1 VLIAGLR
8 TPAIACSV
16 VVVVV
21 VVVVVGTSKDWGPE
35 NKLPELIL
43 EFAWCSFV
51 FLKGVHRVFYRSGKQ
66 IGVEFSLNFLL
77 LVKASWTVFFGQVTS
92 L

>member
-1 VLIAGLR
+1 MLIAGLR

-43 EFAWCSFV
+43 EFAWCS
-51 FLKGVHRVFYRSGKQ
+51 LRASIQ
-66 IGVEFSLNFLL
+66 FSTVLENK
-77 LVKASWTVFFGQVTS
+77 LV
-92 L
+92 